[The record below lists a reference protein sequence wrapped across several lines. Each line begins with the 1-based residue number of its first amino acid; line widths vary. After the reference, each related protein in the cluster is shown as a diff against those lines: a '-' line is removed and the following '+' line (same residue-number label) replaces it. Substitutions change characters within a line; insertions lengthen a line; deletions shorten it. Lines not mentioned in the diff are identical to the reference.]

1 MQEKHLLRTDKLILI
16 THIVT
21 TIFLVIGLISQLIF
35 SELAPVN
42 SILPLILNIGSF
54 LVGVSVYLKYKGTY
68 VYSRYVGIAFSILYI
83 FLMLMSEGNASFPY
97 MIPYLMLLML
107 TMDKMIVVT
116 ASTVFVIV
124 NFIKAA
130 MLVAA
135 ATEPD
140 AALESVMIEIII
152 TILAAL
158 AAALGQRLITLFF
171 QESFTGN
178 IINVAKTV
186 EQDMVQARNN
196 ISHLHESTE
205 SVNRSMQDISAGITA
220 MAEAVEDQTVMT
232 QNISDVINDT
242 HNRTGMISNTT
253 EEVKSALMCGAQ
265 AMDELMEHVSE
276 ALSDGASMQEAA
288 GMLSEKTKEVR
299 GIIDIILRISSQTNL
314 LAFNASIEASRAGTA
329 GRGFSVVAEEI
340 RSLAE
345 QTRVETENITSL
357 LDELTVK
364 TQEVI
369 DKVNGNVEISR
380 MESSLAVKANDQF
393 SEIEY
398 RINKLAGNITE
409 VSSRMADILRSNNV
423 IVDRVN
429 TLSAS
434 SEQISAS
441 AEVSCTTSEQNVRLM
456 QEFTK
461 VMEHISL
468 QIDELKKYGTGEE

>member
-1 MQEKHLLRTDKLILI
+1 MREKHLLRTDKLILI

-21 TIFLVIGLISQLIF
+21 TIFLIIGLISQLIF
-35 SELAPVN
+35 SELATVN

-116 ASTVFVIV
+116 SSAVFVIV

-130 MLVAA
+130 MLAAA

-186 EQDMVQARNN
+186 EQDMVQARDN
-196 ISHLHESTE
+196 ISHLQESTE
-205 SVNRSMQDISAGITA
+205 AVNRSMQDISAGITA

-242 HNRTGMISNTT
+242 HSRTGMISDTT
-253 EEVKSALMCGAQ
+253 EEVKSALVCGAQ

-314 LAFNASIEASRAGTA
+314 LAFNASIEASRAGAA

-369 DKVNGNVEISR
+369 DKVNGNVELSR

-393 SEIEY
+393 SEIEH

>member
-1 MQEKHLLRTDKLILI
+1 MREKHLLRTDKLILI
-16 THIVT
+16 THVVT
-21 TIFLVIGLISQLIF
+21 TIFLIIGLISQLIF
-35 SELAPVN
+35 SALAPVN

-54 LVGVSVYLKYKGTY
+54 LVGVSVYSKYKGTY
-68 VYSRYVGIAFSILYI
+68 VYSRYVGISFSILYI

-107 TMDKMIVVT
+107 TMDKTIVIT
-116 ASTVFVIV
+116 ASAVFVIV

-130 MLVAA
+130 MLAVVATA
-135 ATEPD
+135 PD
-140 AALESVMIEIII
+140 AAMESIMIEIII

-158 AAALGQRLITLFF
+158 AAVLGRHLITLFF

-196 ISHLHESTE
+196 ISHLHESTDA
-205 SVNRSMQDISAGITA
+205 VNRSMHDISTGIVA

-232 QNISDVINDT
+232 QNIADVINDT
-242 HNRTGMISNTT
+242 HDRTDMISDTT
-253 EEVKSALMCGAQ
+253 EDVKTALICGAQ

-276 ALSDGASMQEAA
+276 ALSDGASMQTAA
-288 GMLSEKTKEVR
+288 EMLSEKTKEVK

-314 LAFNASIEASRAGTA
+314 LAFNANIEAARAGEA
-329 GRGFSVVAEEI
+329 GRGFAVVADEI

-345 QTRVETENITSL
+345 QTRMETENITVL
-357 LDELTVK
+357 LDELTAK
-364 TQEVI
+364 SQEVI
-369 DKVNGNVEISR
+369 DKVNGNVELSK
-380 MESSLAVKANDQF
+380 MESSLAVKANEQF
-393 SEIEY
+393 SEIEDK
-398 RINKLAGNITE
+398 INKLAGNITE
-409 VSSRMADILRSNNV
+409 VSSRMAEIHKSNNV
-423 IVDRVN
+423 IVDSVN

-441 AEVSCTTSEQNVRLM
+441 MDVSCTISEQNVRLM

-461 VMEHISL
+461 VMEHISM
-468 QIDELKKYGTGEE
+468 QIDELKKYGTGGE

>member
-1 MQEKHLLRTDKLILI
+1 MREKHLLRTDKLILL
-16 THIVT
+16 THVVT
-21 TIFLVIGLISQLIF
+21 TIFLIIGLTSQLIF
-35 SELAPVN
+35 SSLAPVN
-42 SILPLILNIGSF
+42 SILPLLLNIGSF
-54 LVGVSVYLKYKGTY
+54 LVGVPVYFKYKGTY
-68 VYSRYVGIAFSILYI
+68 TYSRYVGITFSILYI

-107 TMDKMIVVT
+107 TMDKTIVATV
-116 ASTVFVIV
+116 STVFVIV

-130 MLVAA
+130 MLAAA

-158 AAALGQRLITLFF
+158 AAAIGQRLITLFF

-186 EQDMVQARNN
+186 EQDMAHARKN

-205 SVNRSMQDISAGITA
+205 EVNKSMHDISTEIVA

-242 HNRTGMISNTT
+242 HDRTEIISDTT
-253 EEVKSALMCGAQ
+253 EEVKNALVCGAQ
-265 AMDELMEHVSE
+265 AMDELMEYVKE
-276 ALSDGASMQEAA
+276 ALSDGASMQAA
-288 GMLSEKTKEVR
+288 AEMLSEKTREVK
-299 GIIDIILRISSQTNL
+299 GIIDIILKISSQTTL
-314 LAFNASIEASRAGTA
+314 LAYNANIEAARAGEA
-329 GRGFSVVAEEI
+329 GRGFAVVAEEV

-345 QTRVETENITSL
+345 QTRMETENITAL
-357 LDELTVK
+357 LDELTAK
-364 TQEVI
+364 SEEVI

-380 MESSLAVKANDQF
+380 MESSLAEKANEQF
-393 SEIEY
+393 TEIEN
-398 RINKLAGNITE
+398 RINKLAGNIAE
-409 VSSRMADILRSNNV
+409 VSSRMADIHRSNNV

-441 AEVSCTTSEQNVRLM
+441 MDSSCLTSEQNVQLM
-456 QEFTK
+456 QEFAK
-461 VMEHISL
+461 VMKHISM
-468 QIDELKKYGTGEE
+468 QIDELKKYGNGEE

>member
-1 MQEKHLLRTDKLILI
+1 MREKHLLRTDKLILI

-130 MLVAA
+130 MLAAA

-205 SVNRSMQDISAGITA
+205 AVNRSMQDISAGITA

-242 HNRTGMISNTT
+242 HNRTSLISDTT
-253 EEVKSALMCGAQ
+253 EEVKSALVCGAQ

>member
-1 MQEKHLLRTDKLILI
+1 I

-242 HNRTGMISNTT
+242 HNRTSLISDTT
-253 EEVKSALMCGAQ
+253 EEVKSALVCGAQ